1 MKKADDVKVAATTLR
16 VQFSAKENR
25 DAVGVRMKAAGW
37 TVFDYYIMP
46 KEQEAGRPG
55 KAGREAMATDPRSC
69 ELRNRHLLT
78 L

>member
-16 VQFSAKENR
+16 VHFPAKENR

-37 TVFDYYIMP
+37 TVFEYYIML

-55 KAGREAMATDPRSC
+55 KAGRAAMAT
-69 ELRNRHLLT
+69 ELRVAKSPPT
-78 L
+78 YIVA